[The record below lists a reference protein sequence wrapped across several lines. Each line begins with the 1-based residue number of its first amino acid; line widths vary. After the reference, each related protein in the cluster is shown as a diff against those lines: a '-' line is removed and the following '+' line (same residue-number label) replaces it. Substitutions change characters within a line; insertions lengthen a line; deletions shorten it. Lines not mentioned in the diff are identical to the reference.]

1 VLPLYAPEKAA
12 RSPDSESEPDRE
24 HGATDDW
31 NSPRFPVA
39 SATQLLVAGHDGMSV
54 FDVRATS
61 GPGACAATT
70 LRPLDPDDWP
80 SLRLFGQQP
89 CDARVRVLSRK
100 WSHDADANS
109 VDVFGF
115 DCINMRHVLAAGQRR
130 DQTGHVTMLSYEIT
144 QRDEVSRAIS
154 YDMRSRVGIFDASAS
169 MRTGRV
175 AAAHERTSDRASVTT
190 WNSDGTGRND
200 YDIGSTNAIA
210 IASDVDFWSDTS
222 GTDSAS
228 GAAETIALGLR
239 NGAFQFIDTREHRVH
254 AGSRKMSSMVTDIAP
269 LSTHPGHFVAA
280 SADGGLS
287 RWDVRALSRGPV
299 IAYHAAASASFNP
312 RRRIGMDPGETF
324 VAMDVG
330 RDVRDPQR
338 PWIYGSEAVA
348 LWDVR
353 SGAELWRHERVS
365 GEDFDARAEAETF
378 TAVAVEASAARG
390 GRGTPSIRVWA
401 GGLDTL
407 RMYVPEPCVDGVS
420 TLAFGWGQEDQ
431 EVIWL

>member
-12 RSPDSESEPDRE
+12 RFPDSESEPDRE
-24 HGATDDW
+24 PGASDDW

-39 SATQLLVAGHDGMSV
+39 SATQLLVAGHHYMSV
-54 FDVRATS
+54 FDVRATL
-61 GPGACAATT
+61 GPGACAVTT
-70 LRPLDPDDWP
+70 LRPVDRDDWR
-80 SLRLFGQQP
+80 SLRLFGQHP
-89 CDARVRVLSRK
+89 CDARVRVLSRM
-100 WSHDADANS
+100 WPRDADANS

-115 DCINMRHVLAAGQRR
+115 ECNMRHVLAAGP
-130 DQTGHVTMLSYEIT
+130 GHVTMLSYEIT

-190 WNSDGTGRND
+190 WNSDGTARCY
-200 YDIGSTNAIA
+200 YDIGSSNATA

-365 GEDFDARAEAETF
+365 GEDFDARVEAETF

>member
-1 VLPLYAPEKAA
+1 
-12 RSPDSESEPDRE
+12 
-24 HGATDDW
+24 
-31 NSPRFPVA
+31 
-39 SATQLLVAGHDGMSV
+39 
-54 FDVRATS
+54 
-61 GPGACAATT
+61 
-70 LRPLDPDDWP
+70 
-80 SLRLFGQQP
+80 
-89 CDARVRVLSRK
+89 
-100 WSHDADANS
+100 
-109 VDVFGF
+109 
-115 DCINMRHVLAAGQRR
+115 
-130 DQTGHVTMLSYEIT
+130 
-144 QRDEVSRAIS
+144 
-154 YDMRSRVGIFDASAS
+154 
-169 MRTGRV
+169 
-175 AAAHERTSDRASVTT
+175 
-190 WNSDGTGRND
+190 
-200 YDIGSTNAIA
+200 
-210 IASDVDFWSDTS
+210 VDFWSDTS

-239 NGAFQFIDTREHRVH
+239 SGAFRLVDTRERRDHVGAFP
-254 AGSRKMSSMVTDIAP
+254 AGSRAMSSTSSMASMVTDIAP
-269 LSTHPGHFVAA
+269 LSTHPGHFIAA

-299 IAYHAAASASFNP
+299 TAYREAGSSARFNP

-330 RDVRDPQR
+330 RDARDR
-338 PWIYGSEAVA
+338 VHDVEAVA

-365 GEDFDARAEAETF
+365 GIDFDARGEAETF

-420 TLAFGWGQEDQ
+420 TLAFGWGAEQ